1 MRLTLVAVV
10 AVFVLI
16 GCASDPAVRWA
27 QAQTT
32 YNETAKAM
40 VLYRAPCI
48 DPVAYANA
56 GPTHPLCRI
65 DGATWAVVY
74 PVMQE
79 ADRCLKAADVQL
91 QGGGS
96 SSLEDALSCGEA
108 ALERLILYRLS
119 VQGD

>member
-1 MRLTLVAVV
+1 MKQTLVAFV

-16 GCASDPAVRWA
+16 GCAGDPVVRWA

-48 DPVAYANA
+48 DPAAYVNA
-56 GPTHPLCRI
+56 GPAHPLCRI
-65 DGATWAVVY
+65 DAATWAVAY
-74 PVMQE
+74 PIMQE
-79 ADRCLKAADVQL
+79 ADRCLKAADSQL
-91 QGGGS
+91 QSGAS
-96 SSLEDALSCGEA
+96 VSLEDALSCGEA